1 MNITEELERLSK
13 LHSSGTLSDDE
24 FAKAKSRLLS
34 QQEQTTAPAASTGTP
49 AATVSKKSGT
59 AKIVRGI
66 ISLIL
71 GLAVFLWAREH
82 SPRMGFGEMLTK
94 MDSYILKPEL
104 YNVVLII
111 CALLGLNGLY
121 LLVTGFQ
128 ANQRR
133 D

>member
-1 MNITEELERLSK
+1 
-13 LHSSGTLSDDE
+13 
-24 FAKAKSRLLS
+24 
-34 QQEQTTAPAASTGTP
+34 
-49 AATVSKKSGT
+49 
-59 AKIVRGI
+59 
-66 ISLIL
+66 
-71 GLAVFLWAREH
+71 
-82 SPRMGFGEMLTK
+82 MGFGEMLTK